1 MPGASSA
8 EGAQLLR
15 KALSLLIR
23 SQPLLRG
30 ARLHGQADALVAELE
45 LSSGETRKLRIAP
58 RSDAPAWTHSPS
70 FSFSILPPA
79 PSPLP
84 RAESD
89 LLRAFV
95 ELVRRRDPGGLPL
108 ASPTPAPQASSPAQA
123 PTEELH
129 RASFIAWKALTTE
142 DLYPHVTPLGD
153 LIDTAQLLDGWR
165 HTLQLIEE
173 GRAPARLGLYVHI
186 PYCTVAC
193 SFCYCAKTD
202 QFNRAGFE
210 RYVDRLVEEI
220 ALFAPAFN
228 RAAFNRAGS
237 SRARFTS
244 VYFGGGT
251 PSLLPAPAMRR
262 IFQALYGAF
271 DVPEGTQ
278 VIFEGNPDSLTEAKI
293 EVLARQG
300 RVSRL
305 TIGVQTMDEE
315 VQRRVRRF
323 NKPEQVATA
332 VRAARAMGITHVNTD
347 LMAGLSGQSLASF
360 QQDLDF
366 LLALE
371 PDSIHLNSYR
381 PLPRVRL
388 QQEEQDR
395 MGPERVAL
403 REEMML
409 WASARLAQAGHKAH
423 DGDRTRRTANAAN
436 LQEYDLRREN
446 SSLLGLGFPSRAHA
460 FGSWYYSPDT
470 RSGMLGGLQEWLD
483 GQPRWQAIPTDLVEE
498 RHKYLAENLRTGF
511 TRAEFVEL
519 FGVDC
524 MEVAGPALERLQQY
538 GAVRIDAQRIT
549 ATPKSAA
556 DNAIYRVLLY
566 SPAFAA
572 RAWAQWGAEYEAGTD
587 YRERMREL
595 VEESE

>member
-1 MPGASSA
+1 MSGAPPA
-8 EGAQLLR
+8 EGALLLR

-23 SQPLLRG
+23 SQPLLRS
-30 ARLHGQADALVAELE
+30 ARLVSQPDAVEAELS
-45 LSSGETRKLRIAP
+45 LASGEIRRLRVSP
-58 RSDAPAWTHSPS
+58 RSEAPAWTHSAS
-70 FSFSILPPA
+70 FSFTILPPA

-84 RAESD
+84 DDEST
-89 LLRAFV
+89 LLRTFV
-95 ELVRRRDPGGLPL
+95 ELVRRRDPGGLALPL
-108 ASPTPAPQASSPAQA
+108 PEPAARPPAPSA
-123 PTEELH
+123 PLVLDDELH

-153 LIDTAQLLDGWR
+153 IVSTDQLLDGWR
-165 HTLQLIEE
+165 HTLDLIDR
-173 GRAPARLGLYVHI
+173 GQAPDRLGLYVHI
-186 PYCTVAC
+186 PYCAVAC

-210 RYVDRLVEEI
+210 RYIDRLIEEI
-220 ALFAPAFN
+220 ALFAPAFT
-228 RAAFNRAGS
+228 
-237 SRARFTS
+237 RARFTS

-262 IFQALYGAF
+262 IFEALYGAF
-271 DVPEGTQ
+271 HVPDGTQ
-278 VIFEGNPDSLTEAKI
+278 VIFEGNPDSLSEAKI

-305 TIGVQTMDEE
+305 TIGVQTLDEE
-315 VQRRVRRF
+315 AQRRVRRF
-323 NKPEQVATA
+323 NTAEQVAAA
-332 VRAARAMGITHVNTD
+332 VLAARKHGITHVNTD
-347 LMAGLSGQSLASF
+347 LMAGLPGQTLESF

-366 LLALE
+366 LLSLQ
-371 PDSIHLNSYR
+371 PDSVHLNSYR

-388 QQEEQDR
+388 QSEELDR

-403 REEMML
+403 REEMMV
-409 WASARLAQAGHKAH
+409 WASARLAEAGHTPL

-460 FGSWYYSPDT
+460 FGAFYYSPDT

-483 GQPRWQAIPTDLVEE
+483 GGGRWQAIPADSVEE
-498 RHKYLAENLRTGF
+498 QHKYLAENLRTGF
-511 TRAEFVEL
+511 TRAEFASL
-519 FGVDC
+519 FGQDC
-524 MEVAGPALERLQQY
+524 LGVAGGALQRLQQY
-538 GAVRIDAQRIT
+538 GAIRIDEQRIH

-556 DNAIYRVLLY
+556 ENNIFRVLLY

-572 RAWAQWGAEYEAGTD
+572 RAWAQWGPEYEPLVD
-587 YRERMREL
+587 YRERLRVL